1 MKKREQVYALALLFL
16 VVSCKGKKEE
26 ATADEAIPVKV
37 ETVSTTTATGE
48 HNYVGTVEEN
58 TGSSL
63 SFSVMGT
70 VEKVLVTEGQSV
82 SKGQLLAVL
91 NKATLMNTYNV
102 AHSSLKQ
109 AQDAYKRLTQLHE
122 SGSLPEIKYV
132 EIQTQLQQAEATES
146 IAKKNLRDC
155 NLYAPFSGVIARKS
169 IDPGMNVAPGIESL
183 KLVTIDK
190 VNVKV
195 SVPENEIARV
205 KKGATAQVD
214 VAALNHKSF
223 EGKIDE
229 KGVIA
234 NPLSHT
240 YEVKVKLNN
249 PHRELM
255 PGMVCEVYI
264 SSPDQQQG
272 GILVPNSAI
281 QILDTGERFVWLAKN
296 GKAERRIVGTGELTN
311 QGVVVTSG
319 LSSGD
324 QVIIEGNQKVSE
336 GMKITVK

>member
-26 ATADEAIPVKV
+26 ATADGAIPVKV

-91 NKATLMNTYNV
+91 NKATLMNTYNA

-132 EIQTQLQQAEATES
+132 EIQTQLQQAEAAES

-169 IDPGMNVAPGIESL
+169 IDPGMNVVPGFESI

-214 VAALNHKSF
+214 VAALDHKS
-223 EGKIDE
+223 
-229 KGVIA
+229 V
-234 NPLSHT
+234 
-240 YEVKVKLNN
+240 
-249 PHRELM
+249 
-255 PGMVCEVYI
+255 
-264 SSPDQQQG
+264 
-272 GILVPNSAI
+272 
-281 QILDTGERFVWLAKN
+281 
-296 GKAERRIVGTGELTN
+296 
-311 QGVVVTSG
+311 
-319 LSSGD
+319 
-324 QVIIEGNQKVSE
+324 
-336 GMKITVK
+336 

>member
-26 ATADEAIPVKV
+26 ATADGAIPVKV

-91 NKATLMNTYNV
+91 NKATLMNTYNA

-132 EIQTQLQQAEATES
+132 EIQTQLQQAEAAES

-169 IDPGMNVAPGIESL
+169 IDPGMNVVPGFESI

-214 VAALNHKSF
+214 VAALDHKSF

-264 SSPDQQQG
+264 SSPDQQKG

-281 QILDTGERFVWLAKN
+281 QILDSGERFVWLAKN
-296 GKAERRIVGTGELTN
+296 GKATRKIVGTGALTN

-324 QVIIEGNQKVSE
+324 QVIVEGNQKVSE

>member
-91 NKATLMNTYNV
+91 NKATLMNTYNA

-132 EIQTQLQQAEATES
+132 EIQTQLQQAEAAES
-146 IAKKNLRDC
+146 IAKKNLSDC
-155 NLYAPFSGVIARKS
+155 NLYAPFSGVIAKKS

-264 SSPDQQQG
+264 SSSDQQQG

-319 LSSGD
+319 LSAGD

>member
-1 MKKREQVYALALLFL
+1 MERRKQFYAFALLLL

-26 ATADEAIPVKV
+26 STAEEAIQVKV
-37 ETVSTTTATGE
+37 ETIAMSAATGE

-70 VEKVLVTEGQSV
+70 VEKILIDEGQSV
-82 SKGQLLAVL
+82 SKGQLLAML
-91 NKATLMNTYNV
+91 NKATLKNTYTV
-102 AHSSLKQ
+102 ALSSLKQ
-109 AQDAYKRLTQLHE
+109 AEDAYKRLTLLHE
-122 SGSLPEIKYV
+122 NGSLPEIKYV
-132 EIQTQLQQAEATES
+132 EIQTQLQQAQAAES
-146 IAKKNLRDC
+146 IAKKNLHDC
-155 NLYAPFSGVIARKS
+155 NLYAPFSGVIARRS
-169 IDPGMNVAPGIESL
+169 IEPGMNVIPGIESL

-195 SVPENEIARV
+195 SVPENEIARI
-205 KKGATAQVD
+205 KTGATAQVN
-214 VAALNHKSF
+214 VAALDHKSF
-223 EGKIDE
+223 EGKIE
-229 KGVIA
+229 IKGVIA

-281 QILDTGERFVWLAKN
+281 QILDSGERFVWLAKD
-296 GKAERRIVGTGELTN
+296 GKATRRIVVVGGLTN
-311 QGVVVTSG
+311 QGVVITNG
-319 LSSGD
+319 LTSGD

>member
-1 MKKREQVYALALLFL
+1 MERRKQFYAFALLLL

-26 ATADEAIPVKV
+26 SKAEEAIQVKV
-37 ETVSTTTATGE
+37 ETIAMSAATGE

-70 VEKVLVTEGQSV
+70 VEKVLIDEGQSV

-91 NKATLMNTYNV
+91 NKATLKNTYTV
-102 AHSSLKQ
+102 ALSSLKQ
-109 AQDAYKRLTQLHE
+109 AEDAYKRLTLLHE
-122 SGSLPEIKYV
+122 NGSLPEIKYV
-132 EIQTQLQQAEATES
+132 EIQTQLQQAQAAES
-146 IAKKNLRDC
+146 IAKKNLHDC
-155 NLYAPFSGVIARKS
+155 NLYAPFSGVIARRS
-169 IDPGMNVAPGIESL
+169 IEPGMNVMPGIESL

-195 SVPENEIARV
+195 SVPENEIARI
-205 KKGATAQVD
+205 KKGATAQVN
-214 VAALNHKSF
+214 VAALDHKSF
-223 EGKIDE
+223 EGKIE
-229 KGVIA
+229 IKGVIA

-281 QILDTGERFVWLAKN
+281 QILDSGERFVWLARD
-296 GKAERRIVGTGELTN
+296 GKATRRIVVVGGLTN
-311 QGVVVTSG
+311 QGVVITNG
-319 LSSGD
+319 LTSGD

-336 GMKITVK
+336 GMKIAVK

>member
-1 MKKREQVYALALLFL
+1 MERRKQFYAFALLLL

-26 ATADEAIPVKV
+26 SKAEEAIQVKV
-37 ETVSTTTATGE
+37 ETIAMSAATGE

-70 VEKVLVTEGQSV
+70 VEKVLIDEGQSV

-91 NKATLMNTYNV
+91 NKATLKNTYTV
-102 AHSSLKQ
+102 ALSSLKQ
-109 AQDAYKRLTQLHE
+109 AEDAYKRLTLLHE
-122 SGSLPEIKYV
+122 NGSLPEIKYV
-132 EIQTQLQQAEATES
+132 EIQTQLQQAQAAES
-146 IAKKNLRDC
+146 IAKKNLHDC
-155 NLYAPFSGVIARKS
+155 NLYAPFSGVIARRS
-169 IDPGMNVAPGIESL
+169 IEPGMNVMPGIESL

-195 SVPENEIARV
+195 SVPENEIARI
-205 KKGATAQVD
+205 KKGATAQVN
-214 VAALNHKSF
+214 VAALDHRSF
-223 EGKIDE
+223 EGKIE
-229 KGVIA
+229 IKGVIA

-264 SSPDQQQG
+264 SSTDQQQG

-281 QILDTGERFVWLAKN
+281 QILDSGERFVWLAKD
-296 GKAERRIVGTGELTN
+296 GKATRRIVVVGGLTN
-311 QGVVVTSG
+311 QGVVITNG
-319 LSSGD
+319 LTSGD

-336 GMKITVK
+336 GMKIAVK

>member
-37 ETVSTTTATGE
+37 ETVSTTTAAGE

-91 NKATLMNTYNV
+91 NKATLMNTYNA

-169 IDPGMNVAPGIESL
+169 IDPGMNVVLGFESI

-214 VAALNHKSF
+214 VAALDHKSF

-240 YEVKVKLNN
+240 YEIKVKLNN

-264 SSPDQQQG
+264 SSSDQQQG

-281 QILDTGERFVWLAKN
+281 QILDSGERFVWLAKN
-296 GKAERRIVGTGELTN
+296 GKATRRIVGTGALTN

-324 QVIIEGNQKVSE
+324 QVIVEGNQKVSE

>member
-1 MKKREQVYALALLFL
+1 MKKGKQVYAFALLLL

-26 ATADEAIPVKV
+26 ATAEEAIPVKV
-37 ETVSTTTATGE
+37 ETVSMSTAAGE

-82 SKGQLLAVL
+82 SNGQLLAVL
-91 NKATLMNTYNV
+91 NKATLMNTYNA

-146 IAKKNLRDC
+146 IAKKNLNDC
-155 NLYAPFSGVIARKS
+155 NLYAPFSGVIAKKS
-169 IDPGMNVAPGIESL
+169 IDPGMNVVPGIESL

-264 SSPDQQQG
+264 SSPNQQQG

-296 GKAERRIVGTGELTN
+296 GKATRRIVGTGELTN
-311 QGVVVTSG
+311 QGVVVSSG
-319 LSSGD
+319 LSAGD